1 MFELKP
7 LSVDSIPRAL
17 EKAERYRL
25 LNEPAEAESICQD
38 VLRIEPENQQ
48 ALVMLLLALTEQF
61 DDGISGLHAD
71 AREVVS
77 RLRDAYDRA
86 YYAGILAERRGKS
99 MLRTGGPGASTV
111 GHESIRDAMEHYVEA
126 ETLREPGNDDALL
139 RWNACA
145 RLLMRDHADVPAAVG
160 ERFDPLL
167 E

>member
-7 LSVDSIPRAL
+7 LSPDSIPRAL

-38 VLRIEPENQQ
+38 VLRLEADNQE
-48 ALVMLLLALTEQF
+48 ALVMLLLSLTDQF
-61 DDGISGLHAD
+61 DDGITGVLAD
-71 AREVVS
+71 ARDVLS
-77 RLRDAYDRA
+77 RMRGGYERA
-86 YYAGILAERRGKS
+86 YYAGIIAERHGKALLQGS
-99 MLRTGGPGASTV
+99 GPGASTV
-111 GHESIRDAMEHYVEA
+111 GHESIRDAMAHYAEA
-126 ETLREPGNDDALL
+126 EALRPPGNDDALL

-145 RLLMRDHADVPAAVG
+145 RLLMRDHADVPVTVG